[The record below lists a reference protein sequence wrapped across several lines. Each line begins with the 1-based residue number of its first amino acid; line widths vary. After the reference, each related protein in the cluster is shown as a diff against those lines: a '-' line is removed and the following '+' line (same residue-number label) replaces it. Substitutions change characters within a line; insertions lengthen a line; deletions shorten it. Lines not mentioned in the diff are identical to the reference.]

1 MISAFSLNVH
11 SKQGLLEPF
20 RFMNSI
26 VPLAGAEVECRN
38 MISALLEN
46 YRRTKE
52 RLERP

>member
-1 MISAFSLNVH
+1 MGRMISAFSVNVH

-38 MISALLEN
+38 INDDLGP
-46 YRRTKE
+46 T
-52 RLERP
+52 